1 MTDLP
6 TLDHQEILKVEL
18 EQMVQEHADLD
29 HAIDVMSESGKADQ
43 LTIRRFKK
51 KKLALKDQ
59 IARLEDEL
67 YPDIIA

>member
-29 HAIDVMSESGKADQ
+29 HAIDVMRESGKADQ